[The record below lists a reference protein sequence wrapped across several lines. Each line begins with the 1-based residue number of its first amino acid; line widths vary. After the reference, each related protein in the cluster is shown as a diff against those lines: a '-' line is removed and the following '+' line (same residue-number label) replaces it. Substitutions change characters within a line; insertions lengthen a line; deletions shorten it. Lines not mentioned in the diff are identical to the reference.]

1 MKIEDIIETTI
12 HFVTTDERQKEHET
26 SDNNETKA
34 LHIADV
40 SGSFS
45 WTTDYYHND
54 NAFTMTDFLENHLP
68 DGVEIYLEDGSYA
81 EVRVDNTNYALDA
94 KGNGDS
100 YNHIVEWNV
109 V

>member
-1 MKIEDIIETTI
+1 MDKVANSNGQQCIT
-12 HFVTTDERQKEHET
+12 HG
-26 SDNNETKA
+26 
-34 LHIADV
+34 V

-68 DGVEIYLEDGSYA
+68 DDVEIYLEDGSYA
-81 EVRVDNTNYALDA
+81 EVRIDNTNYALDA

>member
-1 MKIEDIIETTI
+1 M
-12 HFVTTDERQKEHET
+12 HEPGF
-26 SDNNETKA
+26 DDDDPREPEFKV
-34 LHIADV
+34 DGV

-68 DGVEIYLEDGSYA
+68 DDVEIYLEDGSYA
-81 EVRVDNTNYALDA
+81 EIRIANTNYALDA

>member
-1 MKIEDIIETTI
+1 MNKTTNSNGQQCII
-12 HFVTTDERQKEHET
+12 HG
-26 SDNNETKA
+26 
-34 LHIADV
+34 V

-54 NAFTMTDFLENHLP
+54 NAFTMNDFLENHLP
-68 DGVEIYLEDGSYA
+68 DDVEIYLEDGSYA
-81 EVRVDNTNYALDA
+81 EVRIGNTNYALYA

-100 YNHIVEWNV
+100 YNHIVEWEV